1 MILENTPVL
10 SKLTAA
16 CKVIASGFVG
26 RSRVREYNRPKRPL
40 RGHSRA
46 WQQSP
51 ASKNMQLSKEAD
63 MKRWGESLRTTCRLL
78 LLPLVMSCCTA
89 PIVTAGDW
97 PQILGPTRSGHAEG
111 ERLLDTWPAAGPKLL
126 WKFPLGSGYAGP
138 AVMGNRVLVFHRT
151 GAGERVECLDAVSG
165 KSVWKADFEANY
177 RGGIDADKG
186 PRCVPLIA
194 GNAVYVFGAAGDL
207 HAVALDT
214 GKPLWSRA
222 LCDDY
227 KSDLGYFGAGSTPVL
242 VGGKLLVNV
251 GGKGAGLVA
260 LDPATGKTAWQATDE
275 VASYSSPGVVSLD
288 GKDQALFITRMNCV
302 LADPASGQVKTLFP
316 FGARGPTVNAAT
328 PLVFGG
334 KLFTT
339 ASYGIGAAFAS
350 LDASG
355 AKTVW
360 TNDDTLSSQYS
371 TPVEH
376 QGFLYGTHGR
386 EDQGAAE
393 FRCVEAASGKV
404 RWSQPNFG
412 VAHAMLADGKLLIQT
427 ADGRLAL
434 VAADPAKYRELATA
448 QVTQQP
454 TRALPALASGQ
465 LYVRTGSGGGEL
477 LCFRVGP

>member
-1 MILENTPVL
+1 
-10 SKLTAA
+10 
-16 CKVIASGFVG
+16 
-26 RSRVREYNRPKRPL
+26 
-40 RGHSRA
+40 
-46 WQQSP
+46 
-51 ASKNMQLSKEAD
+51 
-63 MKRWGESLRTTCRLL
+63 
-78 LLPLVMSCCTA
+78 
-89 PIVTAGDW
+89 
-97 PQILGPTRSGHAEG
+97 
-111 ERLLDTWPAAGPKLL
+111 
-126 WKFPLGSGYAGP
+126 
-138 AVMGNRVLVFHRT
+138 
-151 GAGERVECLDAVSG
+151 VECLDAVNG
-165 KSVWKADFEANY
+165 KSLWTANFEANY

-194 GNAVYVFGAAGDL
+194 GNAVYVFGASGDL

-242 VGGKLLVNV
+242 IGGKLLANV

-260 LDPATGKTAWQATDE
+260 LDAATGKTLWQATDE
-275 VASYSSPGVVSLD
+275 VASYSSPAVVSLGGQD
-288 GKDQALFITRMNCV
+288 KALFITRMNCV
-302 LADPASGQVKTLFP
+302 LADPATGQVKTLFP

-350 LDASG
+350 LDAG
-355 AKTVW
+355 RAETEW

-393 FRCVEAASGKV
+393 LRCVEAATGKV
-404 RWSQPNFG
+404 RWTQPNFG
-412 VAHAMLADGKLLIQT
+412 VAHIIFADGKLLIQT

-434 VAADPAKYRELATA
+434 IAADPAKYRELAAA

-454 TRALPALASGQ
+454 TRALPALANGQ

-477 LCFRVGP
+477 LCFRVGQ